1 MKNTT
6 TSTYAFEPRQ
16 RSIAPTSMT
25 FQGRSVPVAGVQAG
39 WQQPLLPTSAFGGAA
54 RGGFTLGEVSV
65 KAISIDG
72 FAIDERG
79 SKRHT
84 APTTDP
90 RSRIPVLT

>member
-25 FQGRSVPVAGVQAG
+25 FQGRAVPVAGDTTG
-39 WQQPLLPTSAFGGAA
+39 WHALLPTSAFGGAA
-54 RGGFTLGEVSV
+54 RGGLTLGEVSV
-65 KAISIDG
+65 EAISIDG
-72 FAIDERG
+72 SAIDQRG

>member
-6 TSTYAFEPRQ
+6 TSTYAFEPHQ

-54 RGGFTLGEVSV
+54 RGGLTLG
-65 KAISIDG
+65 ATSIDG
-72 FAIDERG
+72 FSIGRIATDERG